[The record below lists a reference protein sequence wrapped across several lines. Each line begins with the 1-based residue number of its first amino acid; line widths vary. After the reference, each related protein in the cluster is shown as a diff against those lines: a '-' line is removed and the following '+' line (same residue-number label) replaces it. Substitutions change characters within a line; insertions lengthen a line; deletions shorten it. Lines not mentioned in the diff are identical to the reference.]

1 MALSADSKHL
11 EALRRGPRLWNQWR
25 TQNPSLTPNLTG
37 ISLSAGE
44 RQMGPISGGPINFS
58 FTRLRHASLR
68 FATLSAAN
76 LEMADLSDADLSDAR
91 LDAANLR
98 GADLGDALL
107 ERADFAGAL
116 LIGTNLSGAI
126 LKEARNLTQGQID
139 EALGDALTQLPPHLV
154 RPEGWGGG
162 SCQTVSDLRGRN
174 GRPQSL
180 ANGESP
186 RTRGDT
192 VSWLVGGPARLS

>member
-1 MALSADSKHL
+1 
-11 EALRRGPRLWNQWR
+11 
-25 TQNPSLTPNLTG
+25 
-37 ISLSAGE
+37 
-44 RQMGPISGGPINFS
+44 MGPISGGPINFS

-68 FATLSAAN
+68 FATLSGAN

-91 LDAANLR
+91 LDGANLG

-107 ERADFAGAL
+107 ERADFAGAR
-116 LIGTNLSGAI
+116 LIGANLSGAI

-139 EALGDALTQLPPHLV
+139 EALGDAFIQLPPHLV

-162 SCQTVSDLRGRN
+162 ACQSVSNLRRRN
-174 GRPQSL
+174 ERPQGL
-180 ANGESP
+180 ANGKSP
-186 RTRGDT
+186 RTRGDA